1 MCGASKG
8 MPFALGMFPS
18 EAGKQKG
25 DSTVVLNILYYLN
38 LAYQEHYYLHKHF
51 LKKFRVTKYN
61 KH

>member
-1 MCGASKG
+1 

-25 DSTVVLNILYYLN
+25 DSTMVLNILYYLN
-38 LAYQEHYYLHKHF
+38 LAYQEHYYLNKHF